1 MEGLGRLQE
10 VIARARTRC
19 VFSQQNTHSN
29 RIFFIRG
36 LVRPSDRRALARQPE
51 SNSTITHRLPACP
64 PQGISSCS
72 ACFPL
77 PAAAGDRVSLD
88 QTVVFLRTKSFS
100 VQNEGDPAWR
110 SLAPRPFVLSRR
122 RVCPKGSSSKFGT

>member
-72 ACFPL
+72 ACFLLRRQPVTECHL
-77 PAAAGDRVSLD
+77 IRQSFFYLQSLS
-88 QTVVFLRTKSFS
+88 QFRTK
-100 VQNEGDPAWR
+100 EILHG
-110 SLAPRPFVLSRR
+110 
-122 RVCPKGSSSKFGT
+122 